1 MEQQEIEKR
10 LSDVMRFLRNQ
21 REQITKLNAKM
32 AQLENT
38 LTHCLDD
45 DLSLW
50 LFRNRTERMDP
61 TVPIF
66 DVGRADFHAA
76 RYRFAA
82 ARVKSLDV
90 ADIACGTGYG
100 CRFLM
105 EPGKAKSVIGVD
117 IAEDAIAYATQRHRV
132 PGIEYRCAPANAL
145 PFEANSLDTIVSFET
160 IERVDDD
167 LAVISEFA
175 RVLRENGKLICSTPN
190 DWPLEIAPFHK
201 KIYNRD
207 SFRDLLSTKFNVL
220 EMFNQ
225 NSGTDFDYNRA
236 QKAGIVPTTD
246 KNQFLAECFIAVCEV
261 RK

>member
-10 LSDVMRFLRNQ
+10 LSDAMRFLRNQ
-21 REQITKLNAKM
+21 REQIAKLNAKM

-66 DVGRADFHAA
+66 DVGRAEFHAA
-76 RYRFAA
+76 RYRFSAE
-82 ARVKSLDV
+82 RVSGFDV
-90 ADIACGTGYG
+90 ADVACGTGYG
-100 CRFLM
+100 CRMLM
-105 EPGKAKSVIGVD
+105 EQGQAKSVIGVD
-117 IAEDAIAYATQRHRV
+117 IAEDAVAYATKRHRV
-132 PGIEYRCAPANAL
+132 PGIDYRCAPANVL
-145 PFEANSLDTIVSFET
+145 PIEPNSLDTIVSFET
-160 IERVDDD
+160 IEHVDDD
-167 LAVISEFA
+167 QAVINEFA
-175 RVLRENGKLICSTPN
+175 RVLRPSGKLICSTPN

-201 KIYNRD
+201 KVFNRD
-207 SFRDLLSTKFNVL
+207 SFRELLATKFNVL